1 MERIK
6 NRDRKNKNNGIKK
19 DNNIFNI
26 TALKI
31 NLNSD
36 DTNNCYIPDSC
47 IDINQYQ
54 KVILTTD
61 KEIKIL
67 RGEKLVDYPL
77 FNVENANL
85 ILGEKDMKGKII
97 IDGNKEKVF
106 ANSNLIKLISSEFE
120 MHNNL
125 ILCNNHNKTIKRTK
139 KSSNINLNKFYGS
152 AIYSINSNLN
162 IYGGE
167 ITNNIHEIYLNGY
180 AVRKVK
186 LSRFENSNSLFT
198 LINILK
204 NYFLN
209 IVQYCILMKK
219 IMKVNYLK

>member
-1 MERIK
+1 
-6 NRDRKNKNNGIKK
+6 
-19 DNNIFNI
+19 
-26 TALKI
+26 
-31 NLNSD
+31 
-36 DTNNCYIPDSC
+36 
-47 IDINQYQ
+47 
-54 KVILTTD
+54 
-61 KEIKIL
+61 
-67 RGEKLVDYPL
+67 
-77 FNVENANL
+77 
-85 ILGEKDMKGKII
+85 MKGKII

-167 ITNNIHEIYLNGY
+167 ITNNIHEI
-180 AVRKVK
+180 
-186 LSRFENSNSLFT
+186 
-198 LINILK
+198 
-204 NYFLN
+204 
-209 IVQYCILMKK
+209 KK